1 MTSDCDLCGAQALE
15 EVILPEY
22 DETLSGLRVRLIDTV
37 RAGRCAAC
45 GADSTLIPDLHGLA
59 AAAAVAR
66 VLTPI
71 RLGATDLRFFRAAL
85 DMNSKAFAEVM
96 QLTPETVSRWEAE
109 NGKGVGHSSETSVRL
124 CVLSLL
130 REQAPFIAC
139 NPADIVRM
147 RARPLAEGEALPV
160 LTFERVKV
168 REGGNSRVIWEER
181 LAA

>member
-1 MTSDCDLCGAQALE
+1 MYYLVFIGPLLTLLFADGRPQLENPSKIRYIGVSDFAN
-15 EVILPEY
+15 
-22 DETLSGLRVRLIDTV
+22 VRS
-37 RAGRCAAC
+37 R
-45 GADSTLIPDLHGLA
+45 SP
-59 AAAAVAR
+59 
-66 VLTPI
+66 PI
-71 RLGATDLRFFRAAL
+71 GEALGATDLRFFRAAL

-168 REGGNSRVIWEER
+168 REGGRSRVIWEER